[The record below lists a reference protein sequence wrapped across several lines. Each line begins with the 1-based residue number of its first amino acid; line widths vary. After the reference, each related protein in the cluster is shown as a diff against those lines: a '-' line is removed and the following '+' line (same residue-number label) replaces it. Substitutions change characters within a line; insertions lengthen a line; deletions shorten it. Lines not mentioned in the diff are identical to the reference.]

1 MPSFARLAVCL
12 ISTFAECI
20 ISEAGDTA
28 CRMAHLRAAV
38 AHVVSGCGNIALRV
52 GNTDKT
58 LYAVILKRGGNITVR
73 TALLDGLQGLATAIG
88 MGSLNIEKISK
99 IQGKYPL
106 ISPDEF

>member
-1 MPSFARLAVCL
+1 MNLPSFARLAVCL

-58 LYAVILKRGGNITVR
+58 QYAVILKRGGNLTVR
-73 TALLDGLQGLATAIG
+73 TALLVVFKVLPLPLVWVAWTW
-88 MGSLNIEKISK
+88 KIFQRSK
-99 IQGKYPL
+99 KDHIL
-106 ISPDEF
+106 